1 MVGLGRG
8 RSGAVWGRRPGDVAV
23 DVGDDER
30 GADVGEVHGL
40 ELQERTGAVRV
51 REEGLVHREPDLL
64 ARRGLARDEMG
75 VGELA
80 GESEPQGKRSARG
93 TKGRRPGPL

>member
-1 MVGLGRG
+1 M
-8 RSGAVWGRRPGDVAV
+8 V

-30 GADVGEVHGL
+30 GAHPGEALGL

-51 REEGLVHREPDLL
+51 REEDLVHREPDLL

-80 GESEPQGKRSARG
+80 RETEPQG
-93 TKGRRPGPL
+93 